1 MKYWCLF
8 SYIALKYFFFL
19 LLFWILAIPEIKHK
33 TSHMPRT
40 CSVTEL
46 YPQPSPY
53 SFDIWLNNTMKAESV
68 HVEIKMSP
76 IFSTSQA
83 LCFPPRWQNMLLI
96 PSEASQGCCRPLSTS
111 ICASERNNAYPISD
125 ALFVILE
132 TVSISCRAMQVCP
145 TLSKPKEQNSNSRLQ
160 QRNTYVTQGIF
171 VSLEYFVKLLSHVST
186 VIQFT
191 EMMFIYLWQKPS
203 MREKAI

>member
-1 MKYWCLF
+1 
-8 SYIALKYFFFL
+8 
-19 LLFWILAIPEIKHK
+19 
-33 TSHMPRT
+33 
-40 CSVTEL
+40 
-46 YPQPSPY
+46 
-53 SFDIWLNNTMKAESV
+53 
-68 HVEIKMSP
+68 
-76 IFSTSQA
+76 
-83 LCFPPRWQNMLLI
+83 
-96 PSEASQGCCRPLSTS
+96 
-111 ICASERNNAYPISD
+111 
-125 ALFVILE
+125 
-132 TVSISCRAMQVCP
+132 MQVCP